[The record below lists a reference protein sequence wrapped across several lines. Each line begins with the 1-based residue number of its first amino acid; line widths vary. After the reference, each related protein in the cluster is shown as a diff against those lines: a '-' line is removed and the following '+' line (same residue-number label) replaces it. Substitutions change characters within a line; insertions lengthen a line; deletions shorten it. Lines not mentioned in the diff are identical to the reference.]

1 VLCGQTLMSAADTA
15 MVLAVSAQLGGFRP
29 MTTVQLQT
37 SFMRPVPGDA
47 GEVRITAR
55 VLRLGKSLAFGEIE
69 MLDAAG
75 RLAAHA
81 TTTYALL

>member
-1 VLCGQTLMSAADTA
+1 
-15 MVLAVSAQLGGFRP
+15 

-37 SFMRPVPGDA
+37 SFLRPIGGDS
-47 GEVRITAR
+47 GEARVIAR

-69 MLDAAG
+69 VLDAAG